1 MVNSLSNIRR
11 NFTVSVESIGAQ
23 GDGVANGPEGRFYIP
38 FGAPGDQL
46 SITPGKRR
54 GDGREAAI
62 STVIAASP
70 DRIIPACRHFETCG
84 GCTLQHVAAAR
95 IAAEKKAML
104 IRSLA
109 RRGLNDIPVAETVTV
124 APETRRRVRFA
135 AHNGQAP
142 AFGFRRRNSR
152 FVMDL
157 TECPVTRPSI
167 LAFAPALRALIA
179 NLPALGVS
187 AEISV
192 TDSESGLDVLMAPSK
207 QSEPSFA
214 EREALADFATRY
226 DLARLSWD
234 DGHGPEPIAARRDV
248 TMQFGA
254 ATIALPPGA
263 FLQPTAEGEAAIAGL
278 VVSAIDDA
286 ARSRADL
293 FSGCGALS
301 FPLLAGGTV
310 HAFEGDS
317 GMVDAARRAIYP
329 TAGRT
334 VTADV
339 RDLARDPLT
348 ATELNR
354 FDAVV
359 FDPPRAG
366 AAPQTRELADST
378 VPTIVAV
385 SCNPATLSRDLRILV
400 DGGYRIES
408 ATPIDQ
414 FAWSPH
420 IEVVVVLRRS
430 FNRT

>member
-1 MVNSLSNIRR
+1 MHH

-23 GDGVANGPEGRFYIP
+23 GDGVAKGPEGPFYIP

-46 SITPGKRR
+46 SITAGKRR
-54 GDGREAAI
+54 GDGREATI
-62 STVIAASP
+62 RTVIAPSP
-70 DRIIPACRHFETCG
+70 DRVTPVCRHFKTCG

-104 IRSLA
+104 IRALA
-109 RRGLNDIPVAETVTV
+109 RRGLNDVAVAETVTV
-124 APETRRRVRFA
+124 APKTRRRVRFA
-135 AHNGQAP
+135 IHNGQAP
-142 AFGFRRRNSR
+142 AFGFRHRNSR
-152 FVMDL
+152 FVMNL
-157 TECPVTRPSI
+157 TECLVMRPSI
-167 LAFAPALRALIA
+167 LALAPALRAIIA

-192 TDSESGLDVLMAPSK
+192 TNSETGLDVLMAPSK

-214 EREALADFATRY
+214 EREALADFATQH

-234 DGHGPEPIAARRDV
+234 DGHGPEPIAARRNV
-248 TMQFGA
+248 TVRFGA
-254 ATIALPPGA
+254 STIALPPGA
-263 FLQPTAEGEAAIAGL
+263 FLQPTAEGEAAIANL
-278 VVSAIDDA
+278 VISAIGGA
-286 ARSRADL
+286 TRSRADL

-317 GMVDAARRAIYP
+317 SMVNAARRATYP
-329 TAGRT
+329 NAGRT

-339 RDLARDPLT
+339 RDLDRDPLT
-348 ATELNR
+348 ITELNR

-359 FDPPRAG
+359 FDPPRTG
-366 AAPQTRELADST
+366 AAPQTRELADSS

-385 SCNPATLSRDLRILV
+385 SCNPATLSRDLRTLV

-414 FAWSPH
+414 FAWSSH
-420 IEVVVVLRRS
+420 IEVVVILRR
-430 FNRT
+430 